1 MVWLRLVHIL
11 SGIFWV
17 GSTVVIAAFLIPA
30 ARASGVEGRR
40 FVRRLMQGR
49 GLGLA
54 LGLSML
60 LTVVSG
66 FVMYGR
72 LSAGFN
78 RAWATS
84 RPGMA
89 LAVGALAAL
98 LAVVVGVGVTAPVGI
113 RIERLQRRL
122 EAASAS
128 PAPADAA
135 RVAALQSLL
144 DRLTVVTALLLI
156 VAAAAMAVARY
167 L

>member
-11 SGIFWV
+11 AGIFWV
-17 GSTVVIAAFLIPA
+17 GSTVMIAAFLIPA
-30 ARASGVEGRR
+30 ARASGSEGRR
-40 FVRRLMQGR
+40 FLARLMQGR
-49 GLGLA
+49 GLGAA
-54 LGLSML
+54 LGGSML

-78 RAWATS
+78 HAWVTS

-89 LAVGALAAL
+89 LGVGALAAL
-98 LAVVVGVGVTAPVGI
+98 LAVVVGVGVNAPVGVK
-113 RIERLQRRL
+113 IERLRRRT
-122 EAASAS
+122 ENAGGT

-135 RVAALQSLL
+135 RAAALQALL
-144 DRLTVVTALLLI
+144 DRMTVVTAVLLV
-156 VAAAAMAVARY
+156 VAAGAMAVARY